1 MIKTSKKS
9 INTLINNYLGKGSPN
24 ITLYSLSF
32 IPAHPKG
39 FEHNFL
45 KSVKILLLHLADF
58 EPGSK
63 CLRRDMSLYD
73 LDTASEGEHQGWDVA
88 QGVWL
93 SQPRVTAADRD
104 LGMQ

>member
-1 MIKTSKKS
+1 MVKNS
-9 INTLINNYLGKGSPN
+9 LN

-45 KSVKILLLHLADF
+45 KSLKILLLHLADF

-63 CLRRDMSLYD
+63 CLRGDMSLHD
-73 LDTASEGEHQGWDVA
+73 LDTGSEREHQGWDVA

-93 SQPRVTAADRD
+93 SQPRVAAANRD